1 MILYYLADT
10 EIQFMVEKKIIELEI
25 WADSFKEGEFIL
37 ERIQRVFKGS
47 KILHKHGFVPTLTI
61 MINFQTIEFFVY
73 GYYDAWNDRPK
84 KISNLL
90 NYGKCDGIIYDP
102 IADKIIFA
110 YEETSA
116 VPTGNQSLQRL
127 ERTWYAAH
135 QKIPFVYLLGKF
147 GLHKDG
153 GTRQVSIWPSYLAL
167 KLSSQYKIPSLTL
180 LYGSETKQEDYEEGT
195 SMSHLQSLIAWY
207 LNDHF
212 DQNSGLLDYQ
222 NLLKI
227 IYEEMCLFIKNHYQ
241 NISKNLAGANQ
252 LSDDKLYEYL
262 KNRAISKSEEI
273 KFTSNFKWE
282 LSTKA
287 EEIEKKSFDDFIN
300 HIEKLIE
307 QQKAWYPTEGSTIR
321 SEEIEYV
328 KTHAESQTRRKNK
341 LEKKYKF
348 KKHTTLD
355 VDEFPTNDNGKK
367 SIQTGKKILL
377 LIDSTTD
384 FLNCIEQAFGV
395 KAKQSIEPVL
405 NKDIPSVLYLTNSLQ
420 QNGRAFKGDPYTGQI
435 TAYSRIFSI
444 GINGEKQRNMI
455 AYYPNQM
462 YSQFFDPNF
471 KKLKNKGVMTLVEN
485 VDLIITRNGISIN
498 PKTWRLL

>member
-1 MILYYLADT
+1 MN
-10 EIQFMVEKKIIELEI
+10 ENQVKELEI

-37 ERIQRVFKGS
+37 DRIKNKFLGTIS
-47 KILHKHGFVPTLTI
+47 YEHGFVPTLTI
-61 MINFQTIEFFVY
+61 TINSQTIKFFVY

-90 NYGKCDGIIYDP
+90 VYGKCDGMIYDP
-102 IADKIIFA
+102 ILDKIIFA

-127 ERTWYAAH
+127 ERTWYAAV

-153 GTRQVSIWPSYLAL
+153 GTRKVSIWPSYLAL

-180 LYGSETKQEDYEEGT
+180 LYGSETKQEDYEEGNA
-195 SMSHLQSLIAWY
+195 MEQLQSLIAWY

-227 IYEEMCLFIKNHYQ
+227 IYKDMCMFIKNHYQ
-241 NISKNLAGANQ
+241 QISKNLAGANQ

-262 KNRAISKSEEI
+262 KNRAISKSGDI
-273 KFTSNFKWE
+273 KFTSDFTWE

-287 EEIEKKSFDDFIN
+287 EKIEKKSFDNFIY

-307 QQKAWYPTEGSTIR
+307 QQKAWHPTEGSTVR
-321 SEEIEYV
+321 TEKIEYV
-328 KTHAESQTRRKNK
+328 KSHTELQTKRKNK
-341 LEKKYKF
+341 LEKKHKL
-348 KKHTTLD
+348 KKQTTLD
-355 VDEFPTNDNGKK
+355 VDEFPTHKNGEK
-367 SIQTGKKILL
+367 SIQTGKKILVM
-377 LIDSTTD
+377 IDSTND

-395 KAKQSIEPVL
+395 KTRQSIEPVL
-405 NKDIPSVLYLTNSLQ
+405 NKDIPSVLYMTNSLQ

-462 YSQFFDPNF
+462 YSQFFDINL

-485 VDLIITRNGISIN
+485 TDLIITRNGISID
-498 PKTWRLL
+498 PKTWSLL